1 MKIIWT
7 KHAKKRQ
14 NEWERKKGII
24 PEVIE
29 EVLSKPDQIVKGD
42 GEILIA
48 QSRKQNGLLRVLF
61 LNLKG
66 GKKIITIYWTSKI
79 EKYWSS

>member
-7 KHAKKRQ
+7 KHAKERQ
-14 NEWERKKGII
+14 NEWERKKGIT

-29 EVLSKPDQIVKGD
+29 EVLSNPDQILKGD
-42 GEILIA
+42 GEVLIA
-48 QSRKQNGLLRVLF
+48 QSKKQNGLLRVLF
-61 LNLKG
+61 LNLQNSQ
-66 GKKIITIYWTSKI
+66 KIITIYWTSKI